1 MATNLIT
8 ASIQS
13 EPPITGGSND
23 SCPTASRSRT
33 GDAAAPGVGMQ
44 AIPTTGNRTTR
55 ARLARAGTA
64 VVATLLVAACGGSGT
79 DSGDAA
85 PGAAS
90 APAGEAPAG
99 EAPAG
104 EAPAAGSADL
114 STAPIP
120 FRDLYDFRSAGAPVA
135 QTEAVQLDACP
146 LLSLDTLVASSRAY
160 PNPTVL
166 TQATTQGCTFAG
178 GPGFTLSVEVEAAA
192 DVDVDN
198 HSGRAYNFDVEPIV
212 EPQSGPGEK
221 AVTLVDTAFADLSD
235 EDGFR
240 YLSFFVLGDQAVTLR
255 ANAFEVNDDG
265 WRVLADEVAA
275 NLESGAAGGP
285 VETVEVVDSVE
296 AYTMEQ
302 CGFVTIDQLAALTG
316 FDAASITTNHNP
328 DRFQCRWEHPEQ
340 LGLSFRFGAAERNYA
355 DAVGIAPD
363 ADRQGELG
371 ILAVGPAV
379 LYDVWLQA
387 GDVRGFTANADSE
400 GWFGAADAIAVNL
413 VQRIEKPTPL

>member
-13 EPPITGGSND
+13 EPLITGGSTD
-23 SCPTASRSRT
+23 SCPTARRSRT
-33 GDAAAPGVGMQ
+33 GDAAAPGVRMQ

-64 VVATLLVAACGGSGT
+64 VAATLLVAACSGSGT

-85 PGAAS
+85 PGATS
-90 APAGEAPAG
+90 APAEESPAGEAPS
-99 EAPAG
+99 G

-114 STAPIP
+114 STAPIR
-120 FRDLYDFRSAGAPVA
+120 FRDLYDFRSAGAPAA

-146 LLSLDTLVASSRAY
+146 LLSLDMLVASSRAY
-160 PNPTVL
+160 SNPTVL
-166 TQATTQGCTFAG
+166 TQATAQRCTFAS
-178 GPGFTLSVEVEAAA
+178 GPAFTFSVEVEPAA

-198 HSGRAYNFDVEPIV
+198 HRGRAYNFDVEPIV

-255 ANAFEVNDDG
+255 ATAFEVNDDG

-275 NLESGAAGGP
+275 NLESDAADGP
-285 VETVEVVDSVE
+285 AETVEVVDSVE
-296 AYTMEQ
+296 PYTMEQ
-302 CGFVTIDQLAALTG
+302 CGFVTIDQLAELTG
-316 FDAASITTNHNP
+316 FDAANITTNHTP
-328 DRFQCRWEHPEQ
+328 DQFECRWDHPEQ
-340 LGLSFRFGAAERNYA
+340 FGLSFRFGAVGFNYA
-355 DAVGIAPD
+355 DAVGHAPD
-363 ADRQGELG
+363 DDRQGELG
-371 ILAVGPAV
+371 VLAVGSGV
-379 LYDVWLQA
+379 FYDVWLQA
-387 GDVRGFTANADSE
+387 GDERGFTVNADTE
-400 GWFGAADAIAVNL
+400 GWFRAADAIAVNL